1 MNEITLI
8 HQTLHQ
14 HFGWHGA
21 RLRFLTLFL
30 IALFRVRTVNFSA
43 LSIAMPCTAQA
54 SSRYKRLQRFFAGF
68 ELDYDQWTRGIMN
81 LMAIPQ
87 PWTLAL
93 DRTNWKIGK
102 TDHNILMLSVV
113 HQGVG
118 IPLLWWM
125 LDKRGNSNQVERIL
139 LIEEFRSLFPEVQ
152 VAALTA
158 DREFVG
164 TDWFDYLLNERK
176 LPFRIRIRE
185 TEQLFDGTESVN
197 GKRLFENL
205 KVGEQRVLKQPRR
218 LWGHWVQV
226 AALKLQ
232 DGELMIIVTQRGV
245 ETAIA
250 DYARRWD
257 IETLFGI
264 LKSRGFNLEDT
275 HLREM
280 ERLSQLVALLTL
292 ALCWAIRMGHWFVQH
307 HPIPIKIHGRKA
319 KSIFRVGC
327 DYLQEVML
335 NLNSAINR
343 PTTQLLQAI
352 HFLSCT

>member
-30 IALFRVRTVNFSA
+30 IALFRVRTVNLSA
-43 LSIAMPCTAQA
+43 LSIAMPSDAQA
-54 SSRYKRLQRFFAGF
+54 DSRYKRLQRFLSGF
-68 ELDYDQWTRGIMN
+68 DLDYNGWSRGIMN

-87 PWTLAL
+87 PWTLAI
-93 DRTNWKIGK
+93 DRTNWKVGK
-102 TDHNILMLSVV
+102 VDHNILMLAVV
-113 HQGVG
+113 HEGVA

-125 LDKRGNSNQVERIL
+125 LDKRGNSNQTERIL
-139 LIEEFRSLFPEVQ
+139 LMQEFRELFPEVK

-164 TDWFDYLLNERK
+164 TDWFRYLLK
-176 LPFRIRIRE
+176 DPKMPFRIRIRE
-185 TEQLFDGTESVN
+185 SELLFDGHKSIN
-197 GKRLFENL
+197 GKRLFDGL
-205 KVGEQRVLKQPRR
+205 KVGEQRVLRHDRR

-226 AALKLQ
+226 AALKLL
-232 DGELMIIVTQRGV
+232 DGELMIIVTQRSV
-245 ETAIA
+245 ETAIF
-250 DYARRWD
+250 DYGKRWA

-280 ERLSQLVALLTL
+280 ERLSKLVALLTL
-292 ALCWAIRMGHWFVQH
+292 AMCWALRMGHWLTQQKA
-307 HPIPIKIHGRKA
+307 IPIKKHGRKA
-319 KSIFRVGC
+319 KSVFRVGC
-327 DYLQEVML
+327 DYIREAML
-335 NLNSAINR
+335 NLNQPTSQLWRAI
-343 PTTQLLQAI
+343 Q
-352 HFLSCT
+352 FLSCT